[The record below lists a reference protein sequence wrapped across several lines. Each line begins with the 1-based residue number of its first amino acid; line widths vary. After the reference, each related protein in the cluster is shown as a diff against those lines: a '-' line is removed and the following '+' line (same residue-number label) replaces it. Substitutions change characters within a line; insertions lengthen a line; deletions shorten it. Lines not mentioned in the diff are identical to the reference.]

1 MEPKSEPPAPAAG
14 VAAPKR
20 LAVVGAAGVPKGFEA
35 PGVEAAKGLAIPAGG
50 SPTIGVAP
58 RPSTP
63 LRARDYPRM
72 TH

>member
-50 SPTIGVAP
+50 SPTIV
-58 RPSTP
+58 
-63 LRARDYPRM
+63 
-72 TH
+72 